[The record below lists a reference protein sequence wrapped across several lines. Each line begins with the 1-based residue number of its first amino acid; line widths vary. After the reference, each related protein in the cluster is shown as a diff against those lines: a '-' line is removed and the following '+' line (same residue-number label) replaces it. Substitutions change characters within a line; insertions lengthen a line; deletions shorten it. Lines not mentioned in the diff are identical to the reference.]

1 LIGLFFNRDDA
12 LLKGKIAAFLVVKV
26 HFCPIFSANQKK
38 KLTLTPVAASDNRF
52 TELIER
58 DGQFRRWCFHGR
70 PKVSNARLLEVS
82 TGYLLENS
90 TD

>member
-1 LIGLFFNRDDA
+1 
-12 LLKGKIAAFLVVKV
+12 
-26 HFCPIFSANQKK
+26 
-38 KLTLTPVAASDNRF
+38 LTPVAASDNRF